1 MVLKKNSKQ
10 WTNRIKAKR
19 RMYRGAPTIF
29 VNGKPITCGA
39 VLFCNNPIAT
49 PHPPY
54 YGVPSFQ
61 QISPE
66 LVMAYGM
73 FEVGNSENFTT
84 IERWLD
90 KIFSDNPQALGA
102 CHIGLR
108 PSLEWALDHPKA
120 MTLYDRPVDW
130 IQVEERE
137 ASWASQTWQRDSAQ
151 FVKELVHRLHKTFS
165 GRVILYQV
173 GAGACAENCVQ
184 GNPFHQGSWYCGDF
198 GESMLTYFRARLRDY
213 YNNNLAKLRIAW
225 GDTKITFET
234 ALIPD
239 RIERMRT
246 EWFSFR
252 SLNKCQTADYYRALC
267 EAIED
272 CTLIWAKS
280 IKQATN
286 HESITA
292 TPMGSMLDSGLNA
305 CFIHQLQ
312 KSVFTRAASSPDID
326 MFESPASY
334 AIRDPG
340 RGGSSAMIPLGTLR
354 LAGKIWLRDFDTRTS
369 VVAQKCESDPVG
381 MLWKTPK
388 TPWEDIQILKRDA
401 AYSLLKGGAFWWN
414 EIEGGMFKLEEHI
427 RTAKHIQAVA
437 RGVVHADR
445 SMVAGLAVL
454 TDAESNFHQA
464 NSNRLIYAMNYEAR
478 RLHWFHT
485 GMASEVYQLDDVQNP
500 NMPKHKVI
508 MVTNAFCMTD
518 KQAKNIIGLARQ
530 NSATIIWLVAPGL
543 QTPKGFN
550 LERTSKITGFKI
562 RSADVDG
569 LPIISLNHSEHPW
582 SRPSLSGGGI
592 LSRFGG
598 GPHEED
604 DSGSRSIGPLFYI
617 DASANKDTVVLGT
630 LDVLCEPGL
639 AVHQMDG
646 YTSIYCAAPY
656 VHNALLRNIGSGTGA
671 HIYLDSDDLIHVA
684 NNLILVH
691 AKSSGKKQIQWHK
704 TVQIVYDLYSG
715 REIAENCQN
724 WSFRM
729 KQHETRF
736 FFAGTKGMASQI
748 TQCIKN
754 NSKFNI
760 ENIRSN

>member
-1 MVLKKNSKQ
+1 MVIRKNSKQ
-10 WTNRIKAKR
+10 WKNSIKAKR

-29 VNGKPITCGA
+29 VNGKPITFGA
-39 VLFCNNPIAT
+39 VLYTNNPLAT

-54 YGVPSFQ
+54 YGLPSFQ

-73 FEVGNSENFTT
+73 FEVGNNENITI

-90 KIFSDNPQALGA
+90 KMFSDNPRALGA

-108 PSLEWALDHPKA
+108 PSLEWVLDHPKE

-130 IQVEERE
+130 AEAKERE
-137 ASWASQTWQRDSAQ
+137 ASWASEVWRRDSAQ
-151 FVKELVHRLHKTFS
+151 YVQDLVRRLHKTFS

-173 GAGACAENCVQ
+173 GAGGCAENCVEI
-184 GNPFHQGSWYCGDF
+184 NPYHQRSWYCGDF
-198 GESMLTYFRARLRDY
+198 SDPMLTYFRSKLRNY
-213 YNNNLAKLRIAW
+213 YKNNLDKLRLAW
-225 GDTKITFET
+225 GDKKVTFET
-234 ALIPD
+234 AKIPG

-267 EAIED
+267 EAVED
-272 CTLIWAKS
+272 CTLIWAQS

-292 TPMGSMLDSGLNA
+292 TPMGSILDSGLNA

-312 KSVFTRAASSPDID
+312 KSVFTRAASSPNID

-334 AIRDPG
+334 ALRDPG

-369 VVAQKCESDPVG
+369 MVAQKSYSDPVN

-388 TPWEDIQILKRDA
+388 TPWEDTQILKRDA

-414 EIEGGMFKLEEHI
+414 EIESGMFKLDEHI
-427 RTAKHIQAVA
+427 RIAKRIQAIA
-437 RGVVHADR
+437 RGVIHANR
-445 SMVAGLAVL
+445 SMVAGLAIL
-454 TDAESNFHQA
+454 TDSESNFHQA

-485 GMASEVYQLDDVQNP
+485 GMAGETYHLDDAQNP
-500 NMPKHKVI
+500 DMPNHKVI

-518 KQAKNIIGLARQ
+518 KQLKNIIGLARK
-530 NSATIIWLVAPGL
+530 NSATIIWLVAPGV

-569 LPIISLNHSEHPW
+569 LPMITLNPGEHPL
-582 SRPSLSGGGI
+582 SRPALSGGGI

-617 DASANKDTVVLGT
+617 EASANKDAIVLGT

-639 AVHQMDG
+639 AVRQMDG

-656 VHNALLRNIGSGTGA
+656 VHNALLRAIGSGTRA
-671 HIYLDSDDLIHVA
+671 HIYLNSDDLVHVA
-684 NNLILVH
+684 NDLILVH
-691 AKSSGKKQIQWHK
+691 AKSSGLKKIQWHK
-704 TVQIVYDLYSG
+704 RVQIVYDIYSG
-715 REIAENCQN
+715 REIATNCRN

-729 KQHETRF
+729 KQHQTSF
-736 FFAGTKGMASQI
+736 FFAGTKSIARQI
-748 TQCIKN
+748 TQGIKN
-754 NSKFNI
+754 NSLEKDYL
-760 ENIRSN
+760 